1 MVTLIMSK
9 LLKVM
14 MLLIMLI
21 DNPNE
26 GVDDDVDLDVD
37 DANNIDVK
45 Y

>member
-1 MVTLIMSK
+1 MVTLIMSE

-21 DNPNE
+21 DNSNE
-26 GVDDDVDLDVD
+26 GVDDNVDLDVD

>member
-1 MVTLIMSK
+1 
-9 LLKVM
+9 M
-14 MLLIMLI
+14 MLKMLI
-21 DNPNE
+21 DNSNE